1 MSTPEYD
8 HGVLADLR
16 QQARLL
22 VGEVAGPL
30 RRIQISR
37 GDAAVEIEW
46 HGNHNGA
53 RAPAGV
59 PDPVPRAAPAT
70 GTGAGNAA
78 GNGAGNAAGTAAG
91 NGAGNAAGNGAGSA
105 AGTALGNEAEP
116 EAGAYRVVSPMVGT
130 FYRAPEPGASPF
142 VAVGDVV
149 EPDRVIGV
157 VEAMKLMNEVT
168 AGQAGRVLDVLVDDG
183 QPVEFGQALIALAP
197 P

>member
-8 HGVLADLR
+8 NGVLADLR

-22 VGEVAGPL
+22 VGEVGGPL

-46 HGNHNGA
+46 HGDHNGA

-59 PDPVPRAAPAT
+59 PDPVPRAAPVN
-70 GTGAGNAA
+70 GTGPGTGGGNGAGT
-78 GNGAGNAAGTAAG
+78 GAGNAAGTAAR
-91 NGAGNAAGNGAGSA
+91 NGAGTTAGNG
-105 AGTALGNEAEP
+105 AEP

>member
-8 HGVLADLR
+8 DGVLADLR

-46 HGNHNGA
+46 HGDHNGA

-59 PDPVPRAAPAT
+59 LDPAPRAATA
-70 GTGAGNAA
+70 GGNAAGNAA
-78 GNGAGNAAGTAAG
+78 GNAVATAAG
-91 NGAGNAAGNGAGSA
+91 DPAANG
-105 AGTALGNEAEP
+105 AEP
-116 EAGAYRVVSPMVGT
+116 EAGAYSVVSPMVGT

-142 VAVGDVV
+142 VAVGDLV
-149 EPDRVIGV
+149 EPGRVVGI

-197 P
+197 A

>member
-8 HGVLADLR
+8 NGVLADLR

-46 HGNHNGA
+46 HGDHNGA

-59 PDPVPRAAPAT
+59 PDPVPRAAPVT
-70 GTGAGNAA
+70 
-78 GNGAGNAAGTAAG
+78 GTAAG
-91 NGAGNAAGNGAGSA
+91 NGAGTGAGTAAWNGAGHASGNGA
-105 AGTALGNEAEP
+105 EP
-116 EAGAYRVVSPMVGT
+116 EVGAYRVVSPMVGT
-130 FYRAPEPGASPF
+130 FYRAAEPGASPF
-142 VAVGDVV
+142 VAVGDLV
-149 EPDRVIGV
+149 EPDRVIGI

>member
-8 HGVLADLR
+8 NGVLADLR

-37 GDAAVEIEW
+37 GDAVVEIEW
-46 HGNHNGA
+46 HGEHNGA
-53 RAPAGV
+53 RVPAGV
-59 PDPVPRAAPAT
+59 PGPVPRAAPVAAT
-70 GTGAGNAA
+70 AA
-78 GNGAGNAAGTAAG
+78 GTPAGNAAGTPAG
-91 NGAGNAAGNGAGSA
+91 NGS
-105 AGTALGNEAEP
+105 EP
-116 EAGAYRVVSPMVGT
+116 EAGAGSYSVVSPMVGT

-142 VAVGDVV
+142 VAVGDLV
-149 EPDRVIGV
+149 EPDRVVGV

-168 AGQAGRVLDVLVDDG
+168 AGRAGRVLDVLVDDG

-197 P
+197 A